1 MTKPDDREIPQS
13 VSFLGVVGM
22 AACVVVL
29 PMPMETMCII
39 KWIMKHT

>member
-13 VSFLGVVGM
+13 GSFLGVVGI

-29 PMPMETMCII
+29 PMPIETIYII